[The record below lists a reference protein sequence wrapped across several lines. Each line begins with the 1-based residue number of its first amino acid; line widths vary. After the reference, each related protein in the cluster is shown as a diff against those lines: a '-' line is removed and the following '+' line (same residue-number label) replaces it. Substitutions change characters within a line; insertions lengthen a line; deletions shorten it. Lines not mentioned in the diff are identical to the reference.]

1 MDAFATA
8 AEGELFPP
16 EFIIALKA
24 LAHADADAD
33 AVGTFLRDSRLSGR
47 KPQGCD
53 Q

>member
-24 LAHADADAD
+24 LAHADA
-33 AVGTFLRDSRLSGR
+33 VGTFLRDSRLSGR

>member
-24 LAHADADAD
+24 LAHADADA
-33 AVGTFLRDSRLSGR
+33 VGTFLRDSRLSGR